1 MINFQLQY
9 ECLCRFSFEP
19 LGLRCKMTVMPLE
32 WVLGH
37 DKISLQLERIFGMT
51 ETMRFIGRFFLK
63 LLLLLLFK
71 IFFYWFP
78 VLPIWR
84 GVACI
89 KNRIWRF
96 NKGHGFLEGE
106 ISDHTPLR
114 DDCRGLRQ
122 RHHHFEKTRSTRTK
136 GKLGREGRTKRVFWG
151 MATLGPL
158 FFLIAV

>member
-1 MINFQLQY
+1 
-9 ECLCRFSFEP
+9 
-19 LGLRCKMTVMPLE
+19 
-32 WVLGH
+32 
-37 DKISLQLERIFGMT
+37 MT
-51 ETMRFIGRFFLK
+51 ETKRFIESRVY
-63 LLLLLLFK
+63 LF
-71 IFFYWFP
+71 IFNYYYYYYYY
-78 VLPIWR
+78 LSISYASHID

-114 DDCRGLRQ
+114 DDCKGSRQ
-122 RHHHFEKTRSTRTK
+122 RHHHLEKTRSTRTK
-136 GKLGREGRTKRVFWG
+136 GKLGREGRTKRVFSG

>member
-1 MINFQLQY
+1 
-9 ECLCRFSFEP
+9 
-19 LGLRCKMTVMPLE
+19 
-32 WVLGH
+32 
-37 DKISLQLERIFGMT
+37 
-51 ETMRFIGRFFLK
+51 MRFFIFKKIIIIIIYLFL
-63 LLLLLLFK
+63 L
-71 IFFYWFP
+71 ISCASHME
-78 VLPIWR
+78 

-114 DDCRGLRQ
+114 DDCKGSRQ
-122 RHHHFEKTRSTRTK
+122 RHHHLEKTRSTRTK
-136 GKLGREGRTKRVFWG
+136 GKLGREGRTKRVFSG